1 MNSRTQITI
10 IFLRSVLFALALAA
24 PAGCGEK
31 IPPLPRLATG
41 DVVLAFGDS
50 LTYGTGAGENQ
61 AYPRVLAGLIGRDVV
76 GAGVPG
82 EVTAQGLERL
92 PGLIEE
98 VKPKILLLCLGG
110 NDMLK
115 KLDGAATQANLRA
128 MVQLARER
136 GVGVVLIGVPQPA
149 LFGGTVEFYEK
160 IAREFQIPLEDKILH
175 EVLFDKAFKSDQ
187 IHPNEEGYRRMAEAI
202 AELLRKAG
210 AI

>member
-1 MNSRTQITI
+1 VAHLFKITTI
-10 IFLRSVLFALALAA
+10 SLRSAFVALVLVVL
-24 PAGCGEK
+24 AGCGEK
-31 IPPLPRLATG
+31 IPPLPKLAAG

-50 LTYGTGAGENQ
+50 LTYGTGAAENQ
-61 AYPRVLAGLIGRDVV
+61 AYPQVLAGLIGREVV

-82 EVTAQGLERL
+82 EVTSEGLQRL

-98 VKPKILLLCLGG
+98 FKPRILLLCLGG

-128 MVQLARER
+128 LVQLARGR
-136 GVGVVLIGVPQPA
+136 GVAVVLIGVPQPA
-149 LFGGTVEFYEK
+149 LFGGNVEFYEK

-187 IHPNEEGYRRMAEAI
+187 IHPNARGYRRMAEAI
-202 AELLRKAG
+202 AELLRRAG